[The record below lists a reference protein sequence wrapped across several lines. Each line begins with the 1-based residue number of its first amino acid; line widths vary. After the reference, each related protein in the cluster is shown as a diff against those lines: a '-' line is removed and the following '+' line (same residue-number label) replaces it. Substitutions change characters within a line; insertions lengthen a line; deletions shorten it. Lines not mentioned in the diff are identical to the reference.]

1 MSLSYEP
8 LWQMLNG
15 MNITKMEFAKMIGM
29 SNATLAKLGKNEP
42 ITLTTVDKICNRF
55 NCQIE
60 NVVKHIHD
68 IQITQSNFIVDI
80 GMIVLANDVTEREY
94 IPIERIESHL
104 YHLYKRPHVVLE
116 AVCADGDNAPELI
129 AKTPYEELMY
139 AVAPMYTSNI
149 SSNSPLNVSFD
160 GVDIDGKITSGY
172 VAFGKLSVM
181 ASGLFEKKL
190 GIMPENYMQ
199 KFHQILQTLDE
210 AFGDD
215 EE

>member
-8 LWQMLNG
+8 LWQMLND

-55 NCQIE
+55 NCKIE

-68 IQITQSNFIVDI
+68 IRITQSNFIIDI
-80 GMIVLANDVTEREY
+80 GMIVLADDATEEEH
-94 IPIERIESHL
+94 IPIAGIESHL
-104 YHLYKRPHVVLE
+104 YRSYKRPHVVLE
-116 AVCADGDNAPELI
+116 AVCADGENDPEII
-129 AKTPYEELMY
+129 AKTPYEKLMY
-139 AVAPMYTSNI
+139 AVAPIYTSRI
-149 SSNSPLNVSFD
+149 SNTSPLNVSFD
-160 GVDIDGKITSGY
+160 GVDIDGKITNGY

-190 GIMPENYMQ
+190 GIMPKSYMR
-199 KFHQILQTLDE
+199 KFHKILQTLDK

-215 EE
+215 ED